1 MVVAEGTHWNTV
13 LIRKLSIS
21 LFIHS
26 FLFIYSLLAAF
37 FWNGIHKLPDSKL
50 IETVTILLS
59 FHFICSPQMF
69 NLLKNFSRKIMLGS
83 NSIAANILLEFV
95 HIPLYVIYP
104 PNSMTDSML
113 C

>member
-1 MVVAEGTHWNTV
+1 
-13 LIRKLSIS
+13 
-21 LFIHS
+21 
-26 FLFIYSLLAAF
+26 
-37 FWNGIHKLPDSKL
+37 
-50 IETVTILLS
+50 
-59 FHFICSPQMF
+59 MF